1 MKWTYSIQQKTT
13 AAVLLAA
20 VFAAVFIINRIENK
34 KVVELG
40 KSMNTVYEDR
50 LMAETYIF
58 KLSVLLYEKKIMLD
72 QCDHFTANTNEY
84 LYITSRNESI
94 DRIIKSYAATHL
106 TETEQR
112 LFDQLQLQIDNLR
125 LQEEQLMTALESKNP
140 ETLAMMNVNFQSA
153 SYLLNELSN
162 LQASIGQSVNERSKQ
177 LVAGSSLTTSFEL
190 GLLVVIG
197 LLIQALL
204 FSSRSAMKTVCKSPN
219 LN

>member
-20 VFAAVFIINRIENK
+20 VFASVFIINRLENN
-34 KVVELG
+34 KVNELG
-40 KSMNTVYEDR
+40 ESMNTVYEDR
-50 LMAETYIF
+50 LMAETYIY

-72 QCDHFTANTNEY
+72 QCGYIYENTDESH
-84 LYITSRNESI
+84 YIASRNNAI
-94 DRIIKSYAATHL
+94 DEVIKSYATTQL

-112 LFDQLQLQIDNLR
+112 LFDQLQLQINTLR
-125 LQEEQLMTALESKNP
+125 LQEEQIMNAQESKNT
-140 ETLAMMNVNFQSA
+140 EALALMNVNFESA
-153 SYLLNELSN
+153 SFLLNELSN

-177 LVAGSSLTTSFEL
+177 LVAGSSLITSFEL

-204 FSSRSAMKTVCKSPN
+204 FSSRSAVNTACKSPH

>member
-20 VFAAVFIINRIENK
+20 VFAFVFILNRIENN
-34 KVVELG
+34 KVNELG
-40 KSMNTVYEDR
+40 ESMNTVYEDR

-72 QCDHFTANTNEY
+72 QCDHFAGNNDETH
-84 LYITSRNESI
+84 YIASRNDKI
-94 DRIIKSYAATHL
+94 DEVIKSYAATHL

-112 LFDQLQLQIDNLR
+112 LFDQLQLQIENLR
-125 LQEEQLMTALESKNP
+125 LQEEQLMTVLESKNP

-177 LVAGSSLTTSFEL
+177 LVAGSALITSFEL
-190 GLLVVIG
+190 GMLVVIG